1 MRLGSINLYL
11 CYMNVTLLDDDKNC
25 NDRKFMANIIELLLY
40 ARHYELY
47 IRCLIKFSQ
56 LSDADNI
63 FSNWLID
70 NQ

>member
-11 CYMNVTLLDDDKNC
+11 CYMNVTLFDDDKNC

-47 IRCLIKFSQ
+47 IRCLIKFSL

-63 FSNWLID
+63 FSN
-70 NQ
+70 